1 MGRTGC
7 TNKTRKGGNVT
18 DTAIQKTQPQGLEAW
33 QGKLDLIKQTVAK
46 GATDVELELFLYT
59 CNRTGLDPLAKQI
72 YAIKRKSKQGDQWI
86 ETLTI
91 QTGIDGY
98 RLIAERTGR
107 YEGQDGPYWCG
118 SDGEWRDVWL
128 LATPPVAAKVGVYRA
143 GFRDALY
150 SVARFDAYKQTRF
163 DRDAK
168 KEVLMGLWAKMP
180 DVMIA
185 KVAEA
190 LALRRAFPQDLS
202 GLYTAE
208 EMDQADNGS
217 VMPTPEPV
225 QHRTP
230 ARQPAK
236 AAAKVEDVMC
246 SQCGGVNSH
255 TADCPTKQ
263 PKQAPKQAE
272 GQVIAPEKSD
282 NKFRANFYVEQI
294 RDGMTKSK
302 AKFQTLT
309 GIVRGRTDKIQIQVF
324 HASLRE
330 NTGLLKDNWV
340 DIEVTGK
347 PKPSNP
353 SETMYALENIFG
365 CEDENGYTPW
375 KDGKPAPEDVAQ
387 HGVPAGEVFGD
398 TP

>member
-1 MGRTGC
+1 M
-7 TNKTRKGGNVT
+7 T

-46 GATDVELELFLYT
+46 GATDTELELFLYT
-59 CNRTGLDPLAKQI
+59 CNRTGLDPLARQI
-72 YAIKRKSKQGDQWI
+72 YAIKRGAQM
-86 ETLTI
+86 TI

-98 RLIAERTGR
+98 RLIAERTGK
-107 YEGQDGPYWCG
+107 YAGQEGPWWCG
-118 SDGEWRDVWL
+118 DDGIWRDVWL
-128 LATPPVAAKVGVYRA
+128 NDKPPAAAKISVLRNDFEKPLTAVAVFKKYSA
-143 GFRDALY
+143 G
-150 SVARFDAYKQTRF
+150 QN
-163 DRDAK
+163 
-168 KEVLMGLWAKMP
+168 LWLKMP

-208 EMDQADNGS
+208 EMDQADNGTI
-217 VMPTPEPV
+217 MPTPQPV

-246 SQCGGVNSH
+246 SQCGGINSH
-255 TADCPTKQ
+255 TDDCPTKQ

-272 GQVIAPEKSD
+272 GQVLEPEKSD
-282 NKFRANFYVEQI
+282 NKFRANFYVEKI
-294 RDGMTKSK
+294 TDSVTGSK
-302 AKFQTLT
+302 AKYQTLT
-309 GIVRGRTDKIQIQVF
+309 GIIRGRTDKIRIQIF

-330 NTGLLKDNWV
+330 NTGLLKGNWV

-375 KDGKPAPEDVAQ
+375 KDGKPAPEDVTQ